1 MIGIYFLTGA
11 AFLLMSRNAMSPE
24 KISPTKNPDSFDE
37 LFKRY
42 AALNGL
48 EWKFLKTIAMNES
61 SLGNHPRVKFGL
73 NNPKDI
79 EGSKSEDGLSWGI
92 MQMTLIT
99 ARDFDKNA
107 TAEKLNNA
115 EYSIKLASQFIASL
129 KRQFGSKIRDIAM
142 AYNQGAGNQ
151 KRFIQLEMS
160 GDLKRD
166 QYAAARNYWIKFQ
179 NNYFALFKERI

>member
-1 MIGIYFLTGA
+1 MT
-11 AFLLMSRNAMSPE
+11 PE
-24 KISPTKNPDSFDE
+24 KITPIKNSNSFDE

-48 EWKFLKTIAMNES
+48 DWKTLKTIAMNES
-61 SLGNHPRVKFGL
+61 TLGMNPRVKRGL
-73 NNPKDI
+73 IQPSDI
-79 EGSKSEDGLSWGI
+79 EGSKSEDGLSWGL
-92 MQMTLIT
+92 MQMTLVT
-99 ARDFDKNA
+99 ARDFDKSA
-107 TAEKLNNA
+107 TAEKLNNP

-166 QYAAARNYWIKFQ
+166 QYPAARNYWLKYQ
-179 NNYFALFKERI
+179 NNYFALFNERI